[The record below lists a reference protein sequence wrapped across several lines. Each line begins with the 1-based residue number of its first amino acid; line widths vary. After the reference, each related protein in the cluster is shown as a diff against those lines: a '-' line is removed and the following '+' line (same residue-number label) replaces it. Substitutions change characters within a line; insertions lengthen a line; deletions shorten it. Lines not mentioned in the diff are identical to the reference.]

1 MSCVDRSAYSNTVL
15 TQSIAVSNALGSEKV
30 SIASR

>member
-15 TQSIAVSNALGSEKV
+15 TRSIAVGNALGSEKV